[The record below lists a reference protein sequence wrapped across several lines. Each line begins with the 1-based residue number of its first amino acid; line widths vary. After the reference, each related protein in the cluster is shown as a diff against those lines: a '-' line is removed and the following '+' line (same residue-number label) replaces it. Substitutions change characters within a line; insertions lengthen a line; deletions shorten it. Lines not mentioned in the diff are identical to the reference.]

1 MEKDTLIRK
10 YLHAELTEK
19 ELHLFNDLLK
29 EEPDFAQE
37 VEYRTVWY
45 ADKLTDFKLKLA
57 ECVQNSLHEKV
68 AVFLKDTMQ
77 QSHELLE
84 EKVTNILQYCEQFIS
99 IKHHAPTVM
108 RSESVDNEDFMLAM
122 EAFRSGWYEIAIDRL
137 EKLVSDE
144 ANNEILLYIGLS
156 YLYQSQANYTMAA
169 FYLRDVLEEDTPFKK
184 EEAQWYIALCYLKM
198 GEIKQAYEILER
210 IEKDKAWKMN
220 DATKLL
226 KVFRN

>member
-1 MEKDTLIRK
+1 MEKDTLIQK
-10 YLHAELTEK
+10 YLYAELTE
-19 ELHLFNDLLK
+19 EERHSFNDLL
-29 EEPDFAQE
+29 EEDPDFAQE
-37 VEYRTVWY
+37 VEFRTVWY

-57 ECVQNSLHEKV
+57 EYVQNSLHEKI
-68 AVFLKDTMQ
+68 AVFLKDTIQ

-99 IKHHAPTVM
+99 KKHHAPAVM
-108 RSESVDNEDFMLAM
+108 RSESSGNEDFMLAM

-156 YLYQSQANYTMAA
+156 YLYQTEPNYTMAA
-169 FYLRDVLEEDTPFKK
+169 FYLRNVLEEDTPFKK

-198 GEIKQAYEILER
+198 GNIKQAYELLER
-210 IEKDKAWKMN
+210 IENTKAWKMN
-220 DATKLL
+220 DAAKLL
-226 KVFRN
+226 EVFRN